1 MRPLGLVLIALAVLI
16 PVYWFAP
23 IASEQDP
30 VALLS
35 QYIGSAA
42 LILMGINQFVATR
55 APGLEIVFGPLD
67 RIYVLHKW
75 LGVIAL
81 VAMGL
86 HDIIDAEMNGLR
98 GGALSGIAE
107 DIGEI
112 SLYGLMILILA
123 SVITFIPYHLWKW
136 SHRII
141 GVFFFLGAFHF
152 FFIAKP
158 FSNLD
163 PLGLYISAFCILGIL
178 SYIWMSIVRPMAP
191 RGHRYEVDLVR
202 RVGGL
207 TELVLVPKGRGL
219 RHKPGQFAFL
229 SIDGGGLGEEHP
241 FTLSGAPTDDKVLRF
256 SIKDLGDYTDRLHR
270 MVQPGMDAIVSG
282 PFGHFSMPRGRD
294 PQVWIGAG
302 VGITPFLAFAES
314 LKACETGPVKLYY
327 CVRERDDIPYAV
339 ELERLAE
346 EVDTL
351 ELIIVNSAEGIRL
364 TSDRIVSDL
373 GGDVANAHV
382 FFCGPVPMRRALKS
396 GLVLKGLKASRF
408 HFEEFEMRTGIGLQ
422 ALAVWLWDRGI
433 YEVEKRVSR
442 KAEPAE

>member
-1 MRPLGLVLIALAVLI
+1 MRPLGLVLIVLAVLI
-16 PVYWFAP
+16 PVYWFVP
-23 IASEQDP
+23 IASERDS
-30 VALLS
+30 VSLFS
-35 QYIGSAA
+35 QYLGSAA

-55 APGLEIVFGPLD
+55 APGLETVFGPLD

-86 HDIIDAEMNGLR
+86 HDIIDAEMNGVR

-178 SYIWMSIVRPMAP
+178 SYVWMSIVRPMAP

-207 TELVLVPKGRGL
+207 TELVLVPKGRGM

-241 FTLSGAPTDDKVLRF
+241 FTLSGAPADDRVLRF
-256 SIKDLGDYTDRLHR
+256 SIKDLGDYTDRLQR
-270 MVQPGMDAIVSG
+270 MAQPGMDAIVSG

-314 LKACETGPVKLYY
+314 LKVRETGPVKLYY

-364 TSDRIVSDL
+364 TADRIVSDL
-373 GGDVANAHV
+373 GGDAANANV
-382 FFCGPVPMRRALKS
+382 FFCGPVHMRKALRS

-422 ALAVWLWDRGI
+422 ALAVWLWDRGV

-442 KAEPAE
+442 NTEPAE

>member
-16 PVYWFAP
+16 PVYWFVP
-23 IASEQDP
+23 IASERDP
-30 VALLS
+30 VALFS
-35 QYIGSAA
+35 QYLGSAA

-67 RIYVLHKW
+67 RIFVLHKW

-86 HDIIDAEMNGLR
+86 HDIIDAEMSGLR
-98 GGALSGIAE
+98 GGTFSGIAE

-163 PLGLYISAFCILGIL
+163 PLGLYVSAFCGLGIV
-178 SYIWMSIVRPMAP
+178 SYIWMSVVRPMAP

-207 TELVLVPKGRGL
+207 TELVLVPKGRGM

-241 FTLSGAPTDDKVLRF
+241 FTLSGAPADDRVLRF
-256 SIKDLGDYTDRLHR
+256 SIKDLGDYTDRLQR
-270 MVQPGMDAIVSG
+270 LVQPGMDATVSG

-314 LKACETGPVKLYY
+314 LKGRETGPVKLYY

-351 ELIIVNSAEGIRL
+351 ELIIVNSAEGTRL
-364 TSDRIVSDL
+364 TADRIVSDL

-382 FFCGPVPMRRALKS
+382 FFCGPVPMRKALKS

-422 ALAVWLWDRGI
+422 ALAVWLWDRGV

-442 KAEPAE
+442 NTEPAE

>member
-23 IASEQDP
+23 IASERDP
-30 VALLS
+30 IALFS
-35 QYIGSAA
+35 QYLGSAA

-86 HDIIDAEMNGLR
+86 HDIIDAEMSGLR
-98 GGALSGIAE
+98 GGTFSGIAE

-141 GVFFFLGAFHF
+141 GAFFFLGAFHF

-158 FSNLD
+158 FSNFD
-163 PLGLYISAFCILGIL
+163 PLGLYVSAFCILGIL
-178 SYIWMSIVRPMAP
+178 SYVRISILRPMAP

-207 TELVLVPKGRGL
+207 TELVLVPKGRGM

-241 FTLSGAPTDDKVLRF
+241 FTLSGAPADDKVLRF
-256 SIKDLGDYTDRLHR
+256 SIKDLGDYTDRLQR
-270 MVQPGMDAIVSG
+270 TVQPGMGATVSG
-282 PFGHFSMPRGRD
+282 PFGHFSMPRSRD

-314 LKACETGPVKLYY
+314 LKGRETGPVKLYY
-327 CVRERDDIPYAV
+327 CVRERDDIPYVV

-373 GGDVANAHV
+373 GGDVENAHV
-382 FFCGPVPMRRALKS
+382 FFCGPVPMRKALRS

-422 ALAVWLWDRGI
+422 ALAVWLWARGI

-442 KAEPAE
+442 NTEPAE